1 MSINDS
7 AIIILLELLI
17 VNLKMMYYIRENPR
31 RSYMSDFNPS
41 TQLIGELALI
51 NCRDL
56 GECLFPEGGLFA
68 KEYSSAAAHRN
79 G

>member
-41 TQLIGELALI
+41 TQLIGELALLI
-51 NCRDL
+51 AVIL
-56 GECLFPEGGLFA
+56 GMPFPEGGLFT